1 MPSVLD
7 QYVGCNECMAEIT
20 VQHAFDTADASW
32 PNQSWISFTCETCG
46 CSNPLLVR
54 DDAITEG
61 YLDGAPGPCLVP
73 TRQISIPG
81 LIVRCDNNGILLK
94 NLNLSWVVPPKL

>member
-1 MPSVLD
+1 
-7 QYVGCNECMAEIT
+7 MAEIT

-32 PNQSWISFTCETCG
+32 PDQSWIAFTCETCG

-54 DDAITEG
+54 DNSITEG

-73 TRQISIPG
+73 KRHISIPG
-81 LIVRCDNNGILLK
+81 LNVLWDKNGVRLQ
-94 NLNLSWVVPPKL
+94 NLNLSWIILSKK